1 MIKPDL
7 LLTGPLY
14 PHTVAQLDAAYTVHR
29 LWEAA
34 EKDAF
39 LAERADRITAAVS
52 NAGVGFSAA
61 WMTKLPKLKIIA
73 NFGVGY
79 ESTDVKTALARGIVV
94 TNTPDVLNECV
105 ADTAWM
111 LVMATVRRLA
121 FQDRYVR
128 DGRWLKGNAPLTD
141 RLWGMRIGILGLG
154 RIGMAIVRRAQ
165 GFQTPISYHNRSK
178 RDDVP
183 YAYYASPAELARN
196 VQLLIVVT
204 PGGAGT
210 EKIVDRNVIDALGP
224 KGYLV
229 NISRGSTVDEL
240 YLLDALQKGRLAG
253 AGLDV
258 FVDEPRIPEAY
269 FKLDNVVLQ
278 PHVGSGTHPTRQ
290 AMGQCVVDNLAAF
303 FAGTPL
309 ISPVPETPVK

>member
-1 MIKPDL
+1 MTKPEIL
-7 LLTGPLY
+7 QTGPTY
-14 PHTVAQLDAAYTVHR
+14 AHTMTQLAETFTVHR
-29 LWEAA
+29 YWEATDKEA
-34 EKDAF
+34 L
-39 LAERADRITAAVS
+39 LASIADRVTAVA
-52 NAGVGFSAA
+52 ATGGVRFTAEFMA
-61 WMTKLPKLKIIA
+61 KLPKVKLIA

-79 ESTDVKTALARGIVV
+79 DAIDVHAAAARGIVV

-128 DGRWLKGNAPLTD
+128 EGRWLKAPAPLTA
-141 RLWGMRIGILGLG
+141 RLWGMRLGILGLG
-154 RIGMAIVRRAQ
+154 RIGLSIVRRAE
-165 GFQTPISYHNRSK
+165 GFQMKIAYHNRNR

-183 YAYYASPAELARN
+183 YTYYASPVELARN
-196 VQLLIVVT
+196 VDVLVIVT
-204 PGGAGT
+204 PGGAAT
-210 EKIVDRNVIDALGP
+210 QKIVSKEVIDALGP

-240 YLLDALQKGRLAG
+240 YLLDALEHGRIAG

-258 FVDEPRIPEAY
+258 FVDEPRVPEGF

-278 PHVGSGTHPTRQ
+278 PHVGSATHPTRQ
-290 AMGQCVVDNLAAF
+290 AMGQCLVDNLAAF
-303 FAGTPL
+303 FAGKPLLTP
-309 ISPVPETPVK
+309 VAETPVK